1 MQGICKKYAETSN
14 KTCTDMQKYA
24 ENMHEYAK
32 IYAEICTNK
41 DSISK
46 NMQKYARN
54 KQ

>member
-1 MQGICKKYAETSN
+1 MYKYVQN
-14 KTCTDMQKYA
+14 MQK
-24 ENMHEYAK
+24 YAK

-54 KQ
+54 KQEICTNMQKYMH